1 MKTLNV
7 EKVLSLPTTLAS
19 NTMYVVKNPGG
30 DCNVFVSDKTG
41 VLLSPVNPVNPVS
54 FVSRI
59 NLSGSTTASFNEKLT
74 FYITN
79 YDNFLTYNI
88 TANIG
93 IISEVVNDS
102 FKYTAPASGVS
113 DSIVINGQVFNITIV
128 PHNVKKPTITTPV
141 TNSSNNSL
149 LIKFQSDLYKDSN
162 GGAHATSDW
171 EISTDI
177 NFSTTIYS
185 SYNNSLN
192 LNFWIP
198 GGLKQST
205 VYYVRV
211 RYKSTIYGYSPWS
224 NSVKFTTG
232 VSLPVAYLSSKTMAS
247 DGRNTCTFGTDVGI
261 SGDGKYMVVSDPT
274 DNVNN
279 NTVGSGSVYVFMDV
293 GGCWSFINKLTA
305 LNKAANDNFGSSVA
319 ISDGGDFIVVGSRNS
334 DPGAISSAGS
344 VYVYKRYGVNGF
356 KLEATLS
363 ASDKIANGL
372 FGTDVDISLDGK
384 VIAVGAT
391 GASGFS
397 PGNGA
402 TYIFRNNGT
411 TWLQETK
418 LFAPS
423 NIGASNFGYSVSISH
438 DGNTVF
444 SGAPNQTV
452 ATIINAGAV
461 YVHTKT
467 TTWNTGVLISPTD
480 KQVGD
485 NFGWCVKCDVKGVRV
500 VISSPNKPLAGL
512 AGVGCGYVFNLSG
525 VVWRQEIKLNPS
537 VYLASD
543 GFGYSVSGNY
553 DLSRVCIGSRFAET
567 PGTTK
572 TNTGA
577 VFTFYK
583 NDLTWIEESK
593 NYVHNVIGSDALGT
607 SVAMSSINIKIISGA
622 PKTYG
627 NRAITGGVYTFIPS

>member
-1 MKTLNV
+1 MKTLKV
-7 EKVLSLPTTLAS
+7 EKVLSLPTTLVS
-19 NTMYVVKNPGG
+19 NTMYVVKNPTG
-30 DCNVFVSDKTG
+30 DCNVYISDKTG
-41 VLLSPVNPVNPVS
+41 TILSPVNPTIPVN

-59 NLSGSTTASFNEKLT
+59 NLTGSSTVSFNEKIS

-88 TANIG
+88 TANTG
-93 IISEVVNDS
+93 VISEIVNES

-113 DSIVINGQVFNITIV
+113 DKIVINGQVFNITIV
-128 PHNVKKPTITTPV
+128 PHNVKKPSITAPTN
-141 TNSSNNSL
+141 NSSNNSL
-149 LIKFQSDLYKDSN
+149 LIKFQSDLYRDSN
-162 GGAHATSDW
+162 GGSHATSDW
-171 EISTDI
+171 EISTDV
-177 NFSTTIYS
+177 NFSTIIYS
-185 SYNNSLN
+185 SYNNSIN

-205 VYYVRV
+205 IYFARV

-224 NSVKFTTG
+224 ESVKFTTG
-232 VSLPVAYLSSKTMAS
+232 LSSPIAYLSSKTSAS
-247 DGRNTCTFGTDVGI
+247 DGRASCTFGTDVSI

-279 NTVGSGSVYVFMDV
+279 NTVASGSVYIYMDV
-293 GGCWSFINKLTA
+293 GGCWSFINKLVPLDKIT
-305 LNKAANDNFGSSVA
+305 NDNFGSSVA
-319 ISDGGDFIVVGSRNS
+319 ISDGGDFIVVGSKNS
-334 DPGAISSAGS
+334 DPGGISSSGS
-344 VYVYKRYGVNGF
+344 AYVYKRYGVNGF
-356 KLEATLS
+356 RLEATLS
-363 ASDKIANGL
+363 ASDKVANGL

-391 GASGFS
+391 GAGGFS

-402 TYIFRNNGT
+402 TYIFRHNGT
-411 TWLQETK
+411 TWIQETK

-423 NIGASNFGYSVSISH
+423 NIGVSNFGFSVSISY

-452 ATIINAGAV
+452 GGVANAGAV
-461 YVHTKT
+461 YVHTKGVS
-467 TTWNTGVLISPTD
+467 WSTGVLISPTD
-480 KQVGD
+480 KQAGD
-485 NFGWCVKCDVKGVRV
+485 NFGWCVKTDSKGVRLV
-500 VISSPNKPLAGL
+500 VSSPNKLYTGL
-512 AGVGCGYVFNLSG
+512 VGVGCVYMYNLTGG
-525 VVWRQEIKLNPS
+525 VWSQEIKLNPS
-537 VYLASD
+537 TFLAND

-553 DLSRVCIGSRFAET
+553 DLSRICVGSRFAET
-567 PGTTK
+567 PGTTLS
-572 TNTGA
+572 NTGA

-593 NYVHNVIGSDALGT
+593 NYVHNVIGLDALGT
-607 SVAMSSINIKIISGA
+607 SIAMSSFNIKIISGA